1 MTDKKYYDSNNRE
14 YKVGDIVFNPF
25 FGDYWLVE
33 EYTEEEQSE
42 TDCLYC
48 LSLYGDR
55 DEYYMDI
62 DEPAGFIIICSKDEP
77 DYNKYIEEFKQ
88 IIKRRKE
95 QEAQWE
101 KDGECL

>member
-1 MTDKKYYDSNNRE
+1 MSSKKYYDSNNKE

-42 TDCLYC
+42 TDCPYC
-48 LSLYGDR
+48 LSLYGDK
-55 DEYYMDI
+55 DDYYMDI
-62 DEPAGFIIICSKDEP
+62 DEPAGFIIICSKGEP
-77 DYNKYIEEFKQ
+77 DYNKYIEEFNE
-88 IIKRRKE
+88 IIKRRRE

-101 KDGECL
+101 KNGKYQ